1 MVAAA
6 VIGAG
11 LGGALLSSSAQ
22 KSAANTASDAQ
33 SRAAQLGID
42 QQNKQFES
50 VQRLLSPFVSAGM
63 GGLTGQQDL
72 LGLNGMAAQQSAI
85 GGIQGSPMFGALAQQ
100 GENAITANAS
110 ATGGLR
116 GGNVQGSLAQFR
128 PSLLAGLIDQ
138 QYQRLGGMTSLGQ
151 NAAAGVGNAGMATGS
166 NISNLLGQQGSA
178 IAGGALLNG
187 RADVGM
193 VNSLNSQFGSFAGM
207 GGIAGINKLFAAPAG
222 AVMPGGGYTQPT
234 GIVPGAIDNKLF

>member
-11 LGGALLSSSAQ
+11 LGGALLSSSAT

-50 VQRLLSPFVSAGM
+50 VQRLLSPFVTAGM

-72 LGLNGMAAQQSAI
+72 LGLNGMQAQQTAI
-85 GGIQGSPMFGALAQQ
+85 GGIQNSPQFAAMQKAGNDNIL
-100 GENAITANAS
+100 ANAS

-116 GGNVQGSLAQFR
+116 GGNVQGALAQFS
-128 PSLLAGLIDQ
+128 PSLLSSLIDQ
-138 QYQRLGGMTSLGQ
+138 QYQRLGGLTSLGQ
-151 NAAAGVGNAGMATGS
+151 NAAAGVGNAGMATGT
-166 NISNLLGQQGSA
+166 NISTLLGQQGSA
-178 IAGGALLNG
+178 LAGGALLNG

-207 GGIAGINKLFAAPAG
+207 GGIAGINKLFAAPPG
-222 AVMPGGGYTQPT
+222 AVMPGSGYTQPT
-234 GIVPGAIDNKLF
+234 GIVPGAVDNVLF